1 MRPCDNRCVSP
12 SGARHAPPGEITQ
25 RRILDPGL
33 IGPLIAL
40 VEAATASDGTDPG
53 PNASFINGR
62 ALPVPPEIAAQTA
75 DFIWRLD
82 GRVVGYAATYGFGG
96 GDTEVVAVVHPT
108 YRRRGIGLALVGAAV
123 DFVRRGG
130 FERALLVVPRTSH
143 GGQALAR
150 RFGATFSHAEAA
162 MTLQV
167 APPDTLGPG
176 AGLDVRAATLADVAV
191 LGEIGSA
198 AFGSPVEEA
207 MAISRSSILATGRT
221 IQVFSY
227 EGTDVAMI
235 SVASEGTEASIA
247 GFAVRPEWQGRG
259 FGRAILRWVAGRL
272 AATGHSVTIEVD
284 VTNARAA
291 NLYLETGFR
300 EDRIYHYLAV
310 ATG

>member
-1 MRPCDNRCVSP
+1 MP
-12 SGARHAPPGEITQ
+12 SSDAQRTPPGEITQ

-33 IGPLIAL
+33 IGPLVAL
-40 VEAATASDGTDPG
+40 VEAATTADGTDPG

-75 DFIWRLD
+75 DFVWRVD

-96 GDTEVVAVVHPT
+96 GDTEIVAVVHPAF
-108 YRRRGIGLALVGAAV
+108 RRRGIGMGLVRAAI
-123 DFVRRGG
+123 DFVHRGG
-130 FERALLVVPRTSH
+130 FARALVVVPRTSE

-150 RFGATFSHAEAA
+150 RLGATISHSEAA
-162 MTLQV
+162 MTLQE

-176 AGLDVRAATLADVAV
+176 AGLDVRAATLADVPT
-191 LGEIGSA
+191 LGEIGAA
-198 AFGSPVEEA
+198 AFGSPVDEA
-207 MAISRSSILATGRT
+207 MAISRSSVLATGRT

-272 AATGHSVTIEVD
+272 AATGHAVTIEVD

-300 EDRIYHYLAV
+300 EDRIYDYLAV

>member
-1 MRPCDNRCVSP
+1 MP
-12 SGARHAPPGEITQ
+12 SSDAQRTPPGEITQ

-33 IGPLIAL
+33 IAPLVAL
-40 VEAATASDGTDPG
+40 VEAATTADGTDPG

-75 DFIWRLD
+75 DFVWRVD

-96 GDTEVVAVVHPT
+96 GDTEIVAVVHPAF
-108 YRRRGIGLALVGAAV
+108 RRRGIGMGLVRAAI
-123 DFVRRGG
+123 DFVHRGG
-130 FERALLVVPRTSH
+130 FARALVVVPRTSE

-150 RFGATFSHAEAA
+150 RLGATISHSEAA
-162 MTLQV
+162 MTLQE

-176 AGLDVRAATLADVAV
+176 AGLDVRAATLADVPT
-191 LGEIGSA
+191 LGEIGAA
-198 AFGSPVEEA
+198 AFGSPVDEA
-207 MAISRSSILATGRT
+207 MAISRSSVLATGRT

-272 AATGHSVTIEVD
+272 AATGHAVTIEVD

-300 EDRIYHYLAV
+300 EDRIYDYLAV

>member
-1 MRPCDNRCVSP
+1 VPRSDVHR
-12 SGARHAPPGEITQ
+12 APPGEITKQ
-25 RRILDPGL
+25 RILAPGL
-33 IGPLIAL
+33 IGPLVAL
-40 VEAATASDGTDPG
+40 IEAATTADGTDPG
-53 PNASFINGR
+53 PNASFISGR

-75 DFIWRLD
+75 DFVWRVD

-96 GDTEVVAVVHPT
+96 ADTEVVAMVHPEF
-108 YRRRGIGLALVGAAV
+108 RRRGIGTALVGAAV
-123 DFVRRGG
+123 DFVQRGR

-162 MTLQV
+162 MTLQE

-176 AGLDVRAATLADVAV
+176 AGLDVRAATLADVPV
-191 LGEIGSA
+191 LGQIGSV

-221 IQVFSY
+221 IQLFSY
-227 EGTDVAMI
+227 HGTDVAMI
-235 SVASEGTEASIA
+235 SVASEGTHASIA

-272 AATGHSVTIEVD
+272 AATGHSVSIEVD
-284 VTNARAA
+284 ITNARAA

-300 EDRIYHYLAV
+300 EDRIYDYLAV

>member
-1 MRPCDNRCVSP
+1 MP
-12 SGARHAPPGEITQ
+12 SSDAQRTPPGEITQ

-33 IGPLIAL
+33 IGPLVAL
-40 VEAATASDGTDPG
+40 VEAATTADGTDPG

-75 DFIWRLD
+75 DFVWRVD

-96 GDTEVVAVVHPT
+96 GDTEIVAVVHPAF
-108 YRRRGIGLALVGAAV
+108 RRRGIGLGLVRAAI
-123 DFVRRGG
+123 DFVHRGG
-130 FERALLVVPRTSH
+130 FARALVVVPRTSE

-150 RFGATFSHAEAA
+150 RLGATISHSEAA
-162 MTLQV
+162 MTLQE

-176 AGLDVRAATLADVAV
+176 AGLDVRAATLADVPT
-191 LGEIGSA
+191 LGEIGAA
-198 AFGSPVEEA
+198 AFGSPIDEA
-207 MAISRSSILATGRT
+207 MAISRSSVLATGRT

-227 EGTDVAMI
+227 GGTDVAMI

-272 AATGHSVTIEVD
+272 AATGHAVTIEVD
-284 VTNARAA
+284 VTNARAS

-300 EDRIYHYLAV
+300 EDRIYDYLAV

>member
-1 MRPCDNRCVSP
+1 MP
-12 SGARHAPPGEITQ
+12 SSDAQRTPPGEITQ

-33 IGPLIAL
+33 IAPLVAL
-40 VEAATASDGTDPG
+40 VEAATTADGTDPG

-75 DFIWRLD
+75 DFVWRVD

-96 GDTEVVAVVHPT
+96 GDTEIVAVVHPAF
-108 YRRRGIGLALVGAAV
+108 RRRGIGMGLVRAAI
-123 DFVRRGG
+123 DFVHRGG
-130 FERALLVVPRTSH
+130 FARALVVVPRTSE

-150 RFGATFSHAEAA
+150 RLGATISHSEAA
-162 MTLQV
+162 MTLQE

-176 AGLDVRAATLADVAV
+176 AGLDVRAATLADVPT
-191 LGEIGSA
+191 LGEIGAA
-198 AFGSPVEEA
+198 AFGSPIDEA
-207 MAISRSSILATGRT
+207 MAISRSSVLATGRT

-272 AATGHSVTIEVD
+272 AATGHAVTIEVD

-300 EDRIYHYLAV
+300 EDRIYDYLAV